1 MKKTTY
7 LIVTIFT
14 VLTLNAQNLVVSN
27 GSSVTINTDASI
39 DINGLKLTPNSPYVI
54 TGANAVDRSSSAI
67 TVGSNSSI
75 SRVFSTSNGINNFTG
90 TITFY
95 YEDSELNGLDESI
108 LELQVKDDTGTWNS
122 FESILDN
129 VANVMTNTFSTAINF
144 TDITAAEIDG
154 TLDIENLEITSIRL
168 FPNPTTS
175 KVVIDY
181 DGDIEVSIYNMFGQA
196 ILTTNDKI
204 IDLSSFDNA
213 TYLFIITDLLHNSI
227 NSYKII
233 KL

>member
-1 MKKTTY
+1 MKKTTC
-7 LIVTIFT
+7 LIVTIIT

-27 GSSVTINTDASI
+27 GASVTINTDASI
-39 DINGLKLTPNSPYVI
+39 NINGLKLTPNSPFVI
-54 TGANAVDRSSSAI
+54 NGANTVDRSFSAI
-67 TVGSNSSI
+67 TAGSNSSI
-75 SRVFSTSNGINNFTG
+75 NRVFSTSNDVNNFTG

-213 TYLFIITDLLHNSI
+213 TYLFIIKDLLHNSI